1 LKKIQQL
8 TADKTSLES
17 YLKGQ
22 GWLLL
27 NEKIT
32 AIEIPG
38 AGNMNFTIRVKTGK
52 RSFII
57 KQSREYVE
65 KYPQVAAPVERALRE
80 AEFLSTHF

>member
-1 LKKIQQL
+1 LKKVEQL

-22 GWLLL
+22 AWLLL

-32 AIEIPG
+32 AIEIPC
-38 AGNMNFTIRVKTGK
+38 AGNMNFVIRVKTRE

-57 KQSREYVE
+57 NKAVSM
-65 KYPQVAAPVERALRE
+65 
-80 AEFLSTHF
+80 